1 MKKILS
7 KVLYG
12 LAGASI
18 IAILV
23 AVVLGYFV
31 VSFDPA
37 TQQYTDGLG
46 RQLGPSPFFMRFVFG
61 QDRLW
66 SGWGWWVMDMLWFWG
81 GGAAAFGFVNL
92 GQKLSKKG

>member
-1 MKKILS
+1 MTKILS

-12 LAGASI
+12 LGGVSI

-37 TQQYTDGLG
+37 TQQYTHGLG

-81 GGAAAFGFVNL
+81 GAAAAFGFVNL
-92 GQKLSKKG
+92 GQKLSKKD